1 MSKPGKHDAF
11 DFWYAVNQTEI
22 LVMPARRLE
31 TFGATILNYHML
43 SEPMDRVRQTRI
55 REGRIQ
61 AFRPQ
66 ILTPLSFANGLL
78 EGFGQE
84 AEAYAEW
91 LRDHGQDLR
100 ILRYGF
106 QIRKEA
112 FREEL
117 LSEHIDQVKNQVRD
131 RIKARDDAM
140 DAVLVGVDH
149 PWEVCL
155 LKLMADVIRTSVPGN
170 VRELER
176 RRMLDD
182 EGGLP
187 RAVREELDADF
198 RAASRDHR
206 LVKALGAKLQRYGV
220 FEEYQDRFFA
230 LVKASQTPSEGPSTP

>member
-1 MSKPGKHDAF
+1 MNKPEKHDAF

-31 TFGATILNYHML
+31 TFGATLVNYHMV
-43 SEPMDRVRQTRI
+43 SEPMDRVHQTRV

-66 ILTPLSFANGLL
+66 ILTPQTYANGML
-78 EGFGQE
+78 EGFGKE

-91 LRDHGQDLR
+91 LRDHAKDMQV
-100 ILRYGF
+100 LRYGF

-112 FREEL
+112 TQEL
-117 LSEHIDQVKNQVRD
+117 LLAERIDTVKEQVVD
-131 RIKARDDAM
+131 RVNAKGDPMA
-140 DAVLVGVDH
+140 AVISGVDH

-155 LKLMADVIRTSVPGN
+155 LKLMSDVIRYSAPGN
-170 VRELER
+170 IREMER
-176 RRMLDD
+176 RRLFDD

-198 RAASRDHR
+198 RAASHDSR
-206 LVKALGAKLQRYGV
+206 LIKALGAKLQQYGI

-230 LVKASQTPSEGPSTP
+230 LVKTGKPK